1 MSQVEPTTIPDVFK
15 LSYNEQQPA
24 HVDGS
29 SGVDSGTYQVLR
41 AGNSNGVHNA
51 LVHKQDEVQIHAYEL
66 KPGGVIS
73 SHYHTKNWD
82 IFYIIEGEFTAY
94 HNKSETPS
102 RGGKN
107 AMHLIPPGA
116 VHEIVNLSKTEV
128 LKFLLIQSPSKEFD
142 FIRSDL
148 PD

>member
-15 LSYNEQQPA
+15 LPYNEQ
-24 HVDGS
+24 HS
-29 SGVDSGTYQVLR
+29 SHGDAPSSVHNGTYQVLR
-41 AGNSNGVHNA
+41 DGNSNGVHNA

-66 KPGGVIS
+66 EPGGVIS

-82 IFYIIEGEFTAY
+82 IFYIIEGEFAAY

-107 AMHLIPPGA
+107 AMHFVPPGA
-116 VHEIVNLSKTEV
+116 VHEISNSSKTEV
-128 LKFLLIQSPSKEFD
+128 LRFLLIQSPSKGFD
-142 FIRSDL
+142 FIRTDL
-148 PD
+148 PA